1 MLVTSGGCVGM
12 CRLGVALV
20 EGACDDRPGRA
31 ADSPAA
37 GGGYQRQARGTL
49 GVGRRSRTGLERV
62 IGVAAHAY
70 DGIGSLGCG
79 HAGTLVGTHASA
91 DSSPPASRPA
101 ARRTIRGCLHHLH
114 A

>member
-1 MLVTSGGCVGM
+1 MLDGDMDVGDEWWMRRDVSAWSGAS
-12 CRLGVALV
+12 L
-20 EGACDDRPGRA
+20 
-31 ADSPAA
+31 SPAA